1 MSNRPKTEEN
11 QTAET
16 RPNPA
21 DGPRIQWDQSKM
33 KTTYANVCNVSS
45 TREEVS
51 IMFGT
56 NQSINLGQ
64 GEIAIELTDRVI
76 LNPYAAKRLA
86 QILAG
91 IVKQYEAAFGP
102 LPIEGEGKSH

>member
-1 MSNRPKTEEN
+1 MTNRPKNDEG
-11 QTAET
+11 QAAES
-16 RPNPA
+16 RPA
-21 DGPRIQWDQSKM
+21 AEGTRIQWDQSKM

-51 IMFGT
+51 VMFGT

-64 GEIAIELTDRVI
+64 GEISIELTDRII

-86 QILAG
+86 QILG
-91 IVKQYEAAFGP
+91 GVVQKYETAFGP
-102 LPIEGEGKSH
+102 LPVESDRKPH

>member
-1 MSNRPKTEEN
+1 MKKNEEAPAAAARPASE
-11 QTAET
+11 
-16 RPNPA
+16 
-21 DGPRIQWDQSKM
+21 GPKINWDQSKM

-51 IMFGT
+51 VMFGT

-64 GEIAIELTDRVI
+64 GEIAIELTDRII

-91 IVKQYEAAFGP
+91 VTQKYEATFGP
-102 LPIEGEGKSH
+102 LKIEIDGKPN